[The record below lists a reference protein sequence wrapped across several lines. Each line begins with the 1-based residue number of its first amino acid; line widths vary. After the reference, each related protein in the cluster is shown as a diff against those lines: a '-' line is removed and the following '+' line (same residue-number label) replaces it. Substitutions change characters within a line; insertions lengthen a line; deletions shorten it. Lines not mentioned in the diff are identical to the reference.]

1 MNLPEN
7 QTLPSTRALVPTH
20 RLVALATVAAIASVF
35 TAVARLLQWPED
47 LLGALI
53 AWDVGIAALALLD
66 ALLDRKVAVQVTR
79 HLPQVLSVGR
89 QNAAV
94 LDIHHG
100 GARPVTV
107 QVNDEGAV
115 DLLVLGLPVAVQL
128 PAHGT
133 VEVRYHV
140 EPRRRGAHQ
149 LGDLWLR
156 VPTRLG
162 LWQRQV
168 RVPAAQEVRVYP
180 DLQQVRTWDLLV
192 LQERDSLSRA
202 IRQRG
207 GESEFERLREYT
219 QDDDVRHI
227 DWRATARHRTV
238 IARQYQLERNQNVVF
253 ALDLGRLMTA
263 QARSG
268 PDGEPGL
275 SHLDHALNATLM
287 LSHVAMRAGDHV
299 GLVAFD
305 AKVRTFLPPEGGP
318 RATRRIV
325 QACYDLFPTLV
336 EPDYR
341 MVFTQLRQR
350 LRKRSLVVL
359 FTQVLDPATQKML
372 VPLVRS
378 LSPTHLPLCILL
390 RDASVEALLEPD
402 GERAETELDL
412 YTRGPAAAEVQWR
425 ERLAED
431 MRRAG
436 ALVLHVRPEELTG
449 RLIQRYLEV
458 KQRQWL

>member
-1 MNLPEN
+1 
-7 QTLPSTRALVPTH
+7 
-20 RLVALATVAAIASVF
+20 
-35 TAVARLLQWPED
+35 
-47 LLGALI
+47 
-53 AWDVGIAALALLD
+53 
-66 ALLDRKVAVQVTR
+66 
-79 HLPQVLSVGR
+79 
-89 QNAAV
+89 
-94 LDIHHG
+94 
-100 GARPVTV
+100 
-107 QVNDEGAV
+107 
-115 DLLVLGLPVAVQL
+115 
-128 PAHGT
+128 
-133 VEVRYHV
+133 
-140 EPRRRGAHQ
+140 
-149 LGDLWLR
+149 
-156 VPTRLG
+156 
-162 LWQRQV
+162 
-168 RVPAAQEVRVYP
+168 
-180 DLQQVRTWDLLV
+180 
-192 LQERDSLSRA
+192 
-202 IRQRG
+202 
-207 GESEFERLREYT
+207 
-219 QDDDVRHI
+219 
-227 DWRATARHRTV
+227 
-238 IARQYQLERNQNVVF
+238 VF

-402 GERAETELDL
+402 GEHADTELDL